1 MSAGGGGPGDR
12 FATLAASCLEFRGSC
27 LASASVG
34 AIWVG
39 LNPRYADPELDAL
52 IGHMAPKL
60 VFAAGAIER
69 RDYRSWLQGL
79 PNAVAVVG
87 LDAAMPARADRFERF
102 LARGGAGG
110 RARVEAR
117 GPRVER
123 HDPVQL

>member
-1 MSAGGGGPGDR
+1 MAMIAAGVGPGDR
-12 FATLAASCLEFRGSC
+12 VATLAAPGLEFLVSF

-87 LDAAMPARADRFERF
+87 LDDAMRSE
-102 LARGGAGG
+102 
-110 RARVEAR
+110 E
-117 GPRVER
+117 
-123 HDPVQL
+123 HTSQLQSIMRISDAVFSLKTQ